1 MQTTS
6 RSRIGAGPLIADG
19 AEFSAPFG
27 LALAADGARLGL
39 WAFTSMVRFIVERT
53 GRVECRVVRGTLCTA
68 NRFEA
73 RIRAFELAERRARD
87 VGLPFTISRT
97 EVW

>member
-1 MQTTS
+1 MQTQSTP
-6 RSRIGAGPLIADG
+6 RIGAGPLIADG
-19 AEFSAPFG
+19 AEFSAPLG

-39 WAFTSMVRFIVERT
+39 WAFTSIVRFIVERS
-53 GRVECRVVRGTLCTA
+53 GRIECRVVRGTFCAA

-73 RIRAFELAERRARD
+73 RIRAFELAEHRARE

-97 EVW
+97 DVW